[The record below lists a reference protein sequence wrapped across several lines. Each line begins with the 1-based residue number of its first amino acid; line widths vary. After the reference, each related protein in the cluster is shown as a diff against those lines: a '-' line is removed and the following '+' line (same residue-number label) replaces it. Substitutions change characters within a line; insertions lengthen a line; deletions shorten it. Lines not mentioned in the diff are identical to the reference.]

1 MNLFA
6 LGIIFIPCFIIIKS
20 FEMNNITLFVI
31 FEDRAFNNPPVYCFP
46 VYCK

>member
-1 MNLFA
+1 MNLIA

-31 FEDRAFNNPPVYCFP
+31 FKDRAFNNPSVYCFP